1 MSTNKRKLLNDYHV
15 VFLAQSAMFG
25 TGILSLPQR
34 LSSLGYSEAFFPL
47 VLGIIASLT
56 LWPMIWIMSKFP
68 NENLFRINELLLS
81 KWIGKSINIF
91 FVLQFTLFL
100 AAIISN
106 YMQLIQTTA
115 LPEQKITAPIFL
127 LILILI
133 YIVKG
138 GIKSIARFCMMAFF
152 LTLPLL
158 YFLRWSIEKGDVSHI
173 FPLFNYNFKEMFEAL
188 RKGYL
193 SILGYET
200 ILFYYPYIVNQKK
213 AFKHVSIG
221 IWISIIL
228 CLITTFVSVMY
239 YSEWQLKNVEFSVLQ
254 LFKAGE
260 LTFIERIDIIG
271 MTMWVFLVLST
282 MAIYL
287 WSAKKGL
294 DSIRSKK
301 NKLHVYIIATVVFLI
316 IIFPYSNEMKQKLY
330 EVSFYAGYLLVVWP
344 IFLSI
349 VHVLRKK
356 KVQQ

>member
-1 MSTNKRKLLNDYHV
+1 MSTNKRKLLNSYHV
-15 VFLAQSAMFG
+15 VFLAQSSMFG
-25 TGILSLPQR
+25 TGILTLPQR

-47 VLGIIASLT
+47 LLGIIASLT
-56 LWPMIWIMSKFP
+56 LWPMIWIMSKYP
-68 NENLFRINELLLS
+68 NENLFRINELLLG
-81 KWIGKSINIF
+81 KWIGKSMNMLFIF
-91 FVLQFTLFL
+91 QFTLFL

-115 LPEQKITAPIFL
+115 LPEQSTTIPVLL
-127 LILILI
+127 LILLLI
-133 YIVKG
+133 YIVNG
-138 GIKSIARFCMMAFF
+138 GIKSVARFCMMAFF
-152 LTLPLL
+152 LTIPLL
-158 YFLRWSIEKGDVSHI
+158 YFLRWAIEKGDVSHI
-173 FPLFNYNFKEMFEAL
+173 FPLFNYNLKEMVEAI

-193 SILGYET
+193 SILGYEL
-200 ILFYYPYIVNQKK
+200 ILFYYPYILNQKK
-213 AFKHVSIG
+213 AFKHALLGV
-221 IWISIIL
+221 WISIIL

-239 YSEWQLKNVEFSVLQ
+239 YSEWQLKNVEFTVLQ

-282 MAIYL
+282 MAAYL

-301 NKLHVYIIATVVFLI
+301 NKLHIYIIAAVVFLI
-316 IIFPYSNEMKQKLY
+316 IILPYSHEIREKLF
-330 EVSFYAGYLLVVWP
+330 EVSYYAGYLLIVWP

-349 VHVLRKK
+349 VHLLRKK